1 MASSRHDH
9 GRPIMS
15 CRRPFLVL
23 PRFAGASL
31 MVLEPGPQWRRP
43 DTAWTR
49 DRLVATV
56 TTGLVVAVV
65 PGPAGAA
72 GDVEHVLVLD
82 GGRLIEHG
90 SPAELT
96 AATGVYATLRRS
108 WDDGAG

>member
-1 MASSRHDH
+1 
-9 GRPIMS
+9 MS
-15 CRRPFLVL
+15 PHRPFLVL
-23 PRFAGASL
+23 PRFPGASL
-31 MVLEPGPQWRRP
+31 MVLEPGPQWLHP
-43 DTAWTR
+43 DATR
-49 DRLVATV
+49 TPARLAAAV

-65 PGPAGAA
+65 PGLAGWA

>member
-1 MASSRHDH
+1 MASSRHDQ

-31 MVLEPGPQWRRP
+31 MVLEPGPQWLRP

-90 SPAELT
+90 SPAELSAT
-96 AATGVYATLRRS
+96 TGVYATLRRS

>member
-1 MASSRHDH
+1 
-9 GRPIMS
+9 MS

-31 MVLEPGPQWRRP
+31 MVLEPSPQWLHP
-43 DTAWTR
+43 DTARTP
-49 DRLVATV
+49 DRLVASV

-65 PGPAGAA
+65 PGPAGWA
-72 GDVEHVLVLD
+72 GHVEHVLVLD

-96 AATGVYATLRRS
+96 AATGVYAALRRS
-108 WDDGAG
+108 WDDGTGPLQ